1 MNRCPDSVTV
11 SPAMTG
17 LILPMVAVVLIVDI
31 PDNLFE
37 DVDHG
42 RTIAECGHQ
51 DRHLTPSSPASS
63 RNHRNTARAPLPR
76 AGRTP
81 PLRFAFVVCY
91 LTSPRRWITS
101 GSLRGQRPPL
111 SGGDNGWYVPG

>member
-1 MNRCPDSVTV
+1 VP
-11 SPAMTG
+11 G
-17 LILPMVAVVLIVDI
+17 
-31 PDNLFE
+31 
-37 DVDHG
+37 
-42 RTIAECGHQ
+42 
-51 DRHLTPSSPASS
+51 
-63 RNHRNTARAPLPR
+63 

-91 LTSPRRWITS
+91 LTSPHRWITS

>member
-1 MNRCPDSVTV
+1 
-11 SPAMTG
+11 MTG
-17 LILPMVAVVLIVDI
+17 LILPMVAVVLIGDI
-31 PDNLFE
+31 PDDLFE
-37 DVDHG
+37 HVDHG
-42 RTIAECGHQ
+42 RTIAECGHE
-51 DRHLTPSSPASS
+51 DRHLTPLESGVVAEPPQ
-63 RNHRNTARAPLPR
+63 HRACTVPG

-91 LTSPRRWITS
+91 LTSPHRWITS